1 MRKNII
7 IGIVVIVAIFAAYK
21 LLSGGADPSSKDMWV
36 DNKVSAS
43 FQEGVISETKS
54 DCPRLAEIFIDASG
68 SMKPYFRANDK
79 DMINTLS
86 EIKNLN
92 VDGTEIYF
100 IGNDKPYNGLV
111 KDIIGAVENQPNSA
125 ETTFHDFFAKAACRI
140 DTVSRN
146 ELIYF
151 VTDGI
156 MSVGNGDMSKAL
168 TELKGKI
175 THSLSGH
182 ENLAAAIFRYEGG
195 YKGNYWNSSN
205 QEITSKE
212 CPLLKEEITR
222 PYYVIALGR
231 KEAIRWLHSLPLSK
245 LNNPKSLYL
254 GIHDMQGHKKATLA
268 YGDSAAIQDMN
279 KDVKLVLEL
288 PECLRYIDAN
298 QVKVYNAGND
308 LNISVAKD
316 GTTLSALIT
325 PTTSLRPESD
335 GRIKISFISKN
346 EIPSEWIST
355 WSTEEDLKG
364 PDESSTYGLKYL
376 IEGMYNALDVSENI
390 LETDFIYRRQ

>member
-7 IGIVVIVAIFAAYK
+7 IGIVVIVAIFVAYK
-21 LLSGGADPSSKDMWV
+21 LLSGRTDPSSKDMWV

-54 DCPRLAEIFIDASG
+54 DCPSLAEIFIDASG
-68 SMKPYFRANDK
+68 SMKPYFRANETS
-79 DMINTLS
+79 MVNTLS
-86 EIKNLN
+86 EIDNLN
-92 VDGTEIYF
+92 VEGTKIYF
-100 IGNDKPYNGLV
+100 LGNNKSYNGLIRN
-111 KDIIGAVENQPNSA
+111 IIGEINKQPNLSA
-125 ETTFHDFFAKAACRI
+125 TTFHSFFKESACRL
-140 DTVSRN
+140 DSVN
-146 ELIYF
+146 ELIYL

-156 MSVGNGDMSKAL
+156 MSVGSGDMSKAL
-168 TELKGKI
+168 VQLRGQI
-175 THSLSGH
+175 TNSLTGHS
-182 ENLAAAIFRYEGG
+182 NLAAAIFRYEGG
-195 YKGNYWNSSN
+195 YKGDYWNSSN
-205 QEITSKE
+205 QKITSKE

-288 PECLRYIDAN
+288 PECLRYIDVN
-298 QVKVYNAGND
+298 QVKVFNAGND

-325 PTTSLRPESD
+325 PNTSLRPESD

-376 IEGMYNALDVSENI
+376 IEGMYNALEDSENI

>member
-7 IGIVVIVAIFAAYK
+7 IGIVVIVAIFVAYK
-21 LLSGGADPSSKDMWV
+21 LLSGRTDPSSKDMWV

-54 DCPRLAEIFIDASG
+54 DCPSLAEIFIDASG
-68 SMKPYFRANDK
+68 SMKPYFRANETS
-79 DMINTLS
+79 MVNTLS
-86 EIKNLN
+86 EIDNLN
-92 VDGTEIYF
+92 VEGTKIYF
-100 IGNDKPYNGLV
+100 LGNNKSYNGLIRN
-111 KDIIGAVENQPNSA
+111 IIGEINKQPNLSA
-125 ETTFHDFFAKAACRI
+125 TTFHSFFKESACRL
-140 DTVSRN
+140 DSVN
-146 ELIYF
+146 ELIYL

-156 MSVGNGDMSKAL
+156 MSVGSGDMSKAL
-168 TELKGKI
+168 VQLRGQI
-175 THSLSGH
+175 TNSLTGHS
-182 ENLAAAIFRYEGG
+182 NLAAAIFRYEGG
-195 YKGNYWNSSN
+195 YKGDYWNSSN
-205 QEITSKE
+205 QKITSKE

-288 PECLRYIDAN
+288 PECLRYIDVN
-298 QVKVYNAGND
+298 QVKVFNAGND

-325 PTTSLRPESD
+325 PNSSLSPESD

-376 IEGMYNALDVSENI
+376 IEGMYNALEDSENI